1 VAADLDLLIL
11 GDANPD
17 LVLHGGDVVPAFGQ
31 AEHLVDAATLTV
43 GGSGAI
49 LACGAAKLGLRVAI
63 STVVGDDLFG
73 RFMRDALSEAGVDT
87 SGIGVDE
94 VMQTG
99 ITVVLSGDD
108 DRAILTM
115 PGTIAGLRSE
125 LIDPSLLARARH
137 VHVSSYYL
145 QTALAPALPA
155 RFDEIHAAGATT
167 SLDPNW
173 DPTGLW
179 DGGLLDLLPKVD
191 VFLPNAMEATRS
203 AHTSDLEGAVRA
215 LAARA
220 RLVVVK
226 NGDRGALA
234 GEGDTVYR
242 VDGMLTQAV
251 DTTGAGDSFDA
262 GFLAAWLNGE
272 PVDRALA
279 VANACGS
286 LSTRAMGGVNAQPT
300 MDEALALLAEG
311 SAA

>member
-1 VAADLDLLIL
+1 MAADLDLLIL

-94 VMQTG
+94 VMETG

>member
-94 VMQTG
+94 VMETG

>member
-1 VAADLDLLIL
+1 
-11 GDANPD
+11 
-17 LVLHGGDVVPAFGQ
+17 
-31 AEHLVDAATLTV
+31 
-43 GGSGAI
+43 
-49 LACGAAKLGLRVAI
+49 
-63 STVVGDDLFG
+63 
-73 RFMRDALSEAGVDT
+73 
-87 SGIGVDE
+87 
-94 VMQTG
+94 
-99 ITVVLSGDD
+99 
-108 DRAILTM
+108 
-115 PGTIAGLRSE
+115 
-125 LIDPSLLARARH
+125 
-137 VHVSSYYL
+137 
-145 QTALAPALPA
+145 
-155 RFDEIHAAGATT
+155 
-167 SLDPNW
+167 
-173 DPTGLW
+173 
-179 DGGLLDLLPKVD
+179 
-191 VFLPNAMEATRS
+191 LPNAMEATRS

>member
-1 VAADLDLLIL
+1 MAADLDLLIL

-279 VANACGS
+279 IANACGS

>member
-1 VAADLDLLIL
+1 MAADLDLLVL

-31 AEHLVDAATLTV
+31 AEHLVDAATLTI

-63 STVVGDDLFG
+63 TAVVGDDLFG
-73 RFMRDALSEAGVDT
+73 RFIRDALAEAGVDT
-87 SGIGVDE
+87 NGVSIDE
-94 VMQTG
+94 SMQTG
-99 ITVVLSGDD
+99 ITVVLSGPD

-115 PGTIAGLRSE
+115 PGTIAGLRVE
-125 LIDPSLLARARH
+125 LIDASLLARARH

-145 QTALAPALPA
+145 QSSLAAALPA
-155 RFDEIHAAGATT
+155 LFDEVHRAGATT

-173 DPTGLW
+173 DPSGAW
-179 DGGLLDLLPKVD
+179 EDGLLELLHKVD

-203 AHTSDLEGAVRA
+203 THTSDLEAAARA

-226 NGDRGALA
+226 NGDRGAIA
-234 GEGDTVYR
+234 GQGDHLYR
-242 VDGMLTQAV
+242 VDGLLTQAV

-262 GFLAAWLNGE
+262 GFLAAWLDGE

-279 VANACGS
+279 LANACGS
-286 LSTRAMGGVNAQPT
+286 LSTRAMGGVDAQPT

>member
-1 VAADLDLLIL
+1 MAADLDLLIL

>member
-87 SGIGVDE
+87 SGIGVDDA
-94 VMQTG
+94 MQTG
-99 ITVVLSGDD
+99 ITVVLSGAD

-145 QTALAPALPA
+145 QTALAPALPTL
-155 RFDEIHAAGATT
+155 FDEIRAAGATT

-173 DPTGLW
+173 DPSGVW
-179 DGGLLDLLPKVD
+179 DSGLLDLLPKVD

-234 GEGDTVYR
+234 GEGDSVYR
-242 VDGMLTQAV
+242 VDGVLTQAV

-262 GFLAAWLNGE
+262 GFLTAWLNGE

-279 VANACGS
+279 IANACGS

>member
-1 VAADLDLLIL
+1 MAADLDLLIL

-286 LSTRAMGGVNAQPT
+286 LSTRALGGVNAQPT

>member
-1 VAADLDLLIL
+1 MAADLDLLIL

-286 LSTRAMGGVNAQPT
+286 LSTRAMGGVDAQPT

>member
-1 VAADLDLLIL
+1 MAADLDLLVL

-17 LVLHGGDVVPAFGQ
+17 LVLSGGDVVPAFGQ
-31 AEHLVDAATLTV
+31 AEHLVDGATLTV

-63 STVVGDDLFG
+63 SAVVGDDLFG
-73 RFMRDALSEAGVDT
+73 RFIRGALAEAGVDT
-87 SGIGVDE
+87 GGIGVDDS
-94 VMQTG
+94 MQTG
-99 ITVVLSGDD
+99 ITVVLSGPA

-115 PGTIAGLRSE
+115 PGTVASLRAE
-125 LIDPSLLARARH
+125 LIDPVLLARARH

-145 QTALAPALPA
+145 QTSLAPALPSVFEEVH
-155 RFDEIHAAGATT
+155 RLGATT

-173 DPTGLW
+173 DPSGVW
-179 DGGLLDLLPKVD
+179 DGGLLELLHAVDL
-191 VFLPNAMEATRS
+191 FLPNAMEATRT

-215 LAARA
+215 LATRA

-226 NGDRGALA
+226 NGDRGAIA
-234 GEGDTVYR
+234 GEGDRLSR
-242 VDGMLTQAV
+242 VDGMLTEAV

-262 GFLAAWLNGE
+262 GFLAAWLGDE
-272 PVDRALA
+272 PVERALA

-286 LSTRAMGGVNAQPT
+286 LSTRAMGGVDAQPT
-300 MDEALALLAEG
+300 MDEALALLTEG